1 METMWKKDELVV
13 HESAGVCRVTDI
25 QMMNRPQR
33 EYYVLSPLYDKN
45 STFYIP
51 TDSTQNPLRP
61 VMTREQ
67 ALALIE
73 QIPGMTE
80 LRFASINDEKACAAD
95 ILSSGDQLRLAQLTK
110 TMHQLQQRR
119 GRTKSKNA
127 YATDRGILRQAER
140 LLFGELAVSLE
151 MPVDSVSDFIA
162 QQLNGTGSA
171 AANA

>member
-1 METMWKKDELVV
+1 METIWKKDELVV

-51 TDSTQNPLRP
+51 TDSAQEPLRP

-67 ALALIE
+67 AMALIE
-73 QIPGMTE
+73 QIPGMAE
-80 LRFASINDEKACAAD
+80 LTFSSINDEKVRAAD
-95 ILSSGDQLRLAQLTK
+95 ILSSGDQIRLAQLAK
-110 TMHQLQQRR
+110 TMHHLQRKR
-119 GRTKSKNA
+119 NHTKSKNA

-151 MPVDSVSDFIA
+151 MPVDSVSDFIS
-162 QQLNGTGSA
+162 QQLDRTDSA